1 MEHHHRHA
9 VVGMV
14 AQACALLWLGLVVV
28 GAAVLLAVVSVM
40 VPAAPGQRPVARV
53 SRLGSAVDQS
63 VRRLR
68 RWVTCW
74 SPDGKTAGGCD
85 LGGKAAGGCDVE
97 AQLSSTDA
105 SGGNEEAS
113 VNASDI
119 LKGSDEAATPPPAVP
134 SDAAL
139 AGSRG
144 GALYCAYLVATF
156 VLTGSA
162 TICVW
167 WGTLLTLLL
176 MVVWHLCLLP
186 DLKRWLWRRRVDAQ
200 MPTEQALV
208 RAEQAEVDAL
218 LANMQVAT
226 ERAQQLHVVLAAV
239 DATIT
244 DLSVTQQAVA
254 RHFGL
259 PTGDDCD
266 GATPAE
272 TPANGRRRSCDA
284 V

>member
-1 MEHHHRHA
+1 LEHHHRHA

-28 GAAVLLAVVSVM
+28 GAAVLLAVVSVV

-144 GALYCAYLVATF
+144 GALYCAYLV
-156 VLTGSA
+156 
-162 TICVW
+162 
-167 WGTLLTLLL
+167 
-176 MVVWHLCLLP
+176 
-186 DLKRWLWRRRVDAQ
+186 
-200 MPTEQALV
+200 PTAPP
-208 RAEQAEVDAL
+208 RCS
-218 LANMQVAT
+218 
-226 ERAQQLHVVLAAV
+226 R
-239 DATIT
+239 
-244 DLSVTQQAVA
+244 
-254 RHFGL
+254 
-259 PTGDDCD
+259 
-266 GATPAE
+266 
-272 TPANGRRRSCDA
+272 GRSRT
-284 V
+284 